1 VAIFLTIKQQH
12 QMNCSLKS
20 PQTIPLLSIA
30 FSMFLLFSGGQHCFA
45 QSTPEVATAVPDAS
59 AAGNNEYKD
68 STKTKPA
75 KKYDLSPVP
84 VIAVNPTTGLL
95 GGLLLG
101 VNFKMGDPALQTRTS
116 AFLVSAYYTSNNQLF
131 TAIRGNAF
139 TEENK
144 LFLSTDIRFNL
155 NSQPTYGLGSNI
167 TLASQTIVG
176 DDGEVSDDPYNKVPK
191 QEMMAFNNFRFYQ
204 TVQKRLNKTNF
215 YYGLGYHLDVA
226 WAIDD
231 KQLDLDAV
239 PPAITFHHDYQT
251 RNNISTEKYTLSGV
265 SLNATFDTRD
275 NVINP
280 YEGQFAFMSFRA
292 LPEFLGSTS
301 GASQLWLEYRNYFNL
316 KKDRPRNLLAVWT
329 YGWFQTGGT
338 TPYLY
343 LPALGWDMFARS
355 GRPYTQGRFRGE
367 DVVYGEAEWRFPL
380 QKTKDKWGGVLFL
393 NGTTAT
399 NRAEEI
405 GIFNYMQFGYGGG
418 LRFMLNEKNRANI
431 GLDYGF
437 GAHGAQG
444 IFLNLN
450 EYF

>member
-1 VAIFLTIKQQH
+1 MINKLKFPKTLPFAGVAFL
-12 QMNCSLKS
+12 MA
-20 PQTIPLLSIA
+20 LSI
-30 FSMFLLFSGGQHCFA
+30 LGGQNSFA
-45 QSTPEVATAVPDAS
+45 QSAINVAS
-59 AAGNNEYKD
+59 AVLDDADVSNNDYKD
-68 STKTKPA
+68 STKTKRA
-75 KKYDLSPVP
+75 KKFDLSPIP
-84 VIAVNPTTGLL
+84 VIAVNPTTGVL

-116 AFLVSAYYTSNNQLF
+116 AFLAGVYYTSNNQLF
-131 TAIRGNAF
+131 TSLRGSTF

-144 LFLSTDIRFNL
+144 LFMLTDIRFNL

-204 TVQKRLNKTNF
+204 TVQKRLKKTNF

-231 KQLDLDAV
+231 KQLDLDAA
-239 PPAITFHHDYQT
+239 PPVITFHHDYQT

-265 SLNATFDTRD
+265 SLNATLDSRD

-280 YEGQFAFMSFRA
+280 YEGQYAFLNFRM

-301 GASQLWLEYRNYFNL
+301 SASQLWLEYRKYVNL
-316 KKDRPRNLLAVWT
+316 DKNRPRNLLAFWT
-329 YGWFQTGGT
+329 YGWFQTSGA
-338 TPYLY
+338 TPYLF
-343 LPALGWDMFARS
+343 LPAVGWDMFARS

-380 QKTKDKWGGVLFL
+380 QKTKNKWGAVLFV
-393 NGTTAT
+393 NSTTAS
-399 NRAEEI
+399 NRTENI
-405 GIFNYMQFGYGGG
+405 GLFNYLQFGYGGG
-418 LRFMLNEKNRANI
+418 LRFMLNEKNRANL

>member
-1 VAIFLTIKQQH
+1 MISKFKDLSCIKFFFFLVLQ
-12 QMNCSLKS
+12 
-20 PQTIPLLSIA
+20 LSG
-30 FSMFLLFSGGQHCFA
+30 FHVGFA
-45 QSTPEVATAVPDAS
+45 QSTADIAKGGMDIPSVSNEV
-59 AAGNNEYKD
+59 YKD
-68 STKTKPA
+68 TTKPS
-75 KKYDLSPVP
+75 KKFDLSPVP

-101 VNFKMGDPALQTRTS
+101 INWNMGDPTNTRTS
-116 AFLVSAYYTSNNQLF
+116 AALASVYYTSNNQLF
-131 TAIRGNAF
+131 TSLRGNAF
-139 TEENK
+139 TPENK

-204 TVQKRLNKTNF
+204 TIQKRLKKTNF
-215 YYGLGYHLDVA
+215 YYGLGYHLDIA

-231 KQLDLDAV
+231 KQLDLDAQ
-239 PPAITFHHDYQT
+239 PPVITFHHDYQT

-265 SLNATFDTRD
+265 SANATFDSRD

-280 YEGQFAFMSFRA
+280 YTGQFAFLSFRM

-301 GASQLWLEYRNYFNL
+301 GASQLWMEYRNYFNL
-316 KKDRPRNLLAVWT
+316 NKNRPRNLLAVWT
-329 YGWFQTGGT
+329 YGWFQTSGN

-343 LPALGWDMFARS
+343 LPAVGWDMFARS

-367 DVVYGEAEWRFPL
+367 DVIYGEAEWRFPL
-380 QKTKDKWGGVLFL
+380 QKTKNKWGAVLFV
-393 NGTTAT
+393 NSTTAS
-399 NRAEEI
+399 NRNEDI
-405 GIFNYMQFGYGGG
+405 GVFNYLQFGYGGG
-418 LRFMLNEKNRANI
+418 LRYMLNEKNRANL